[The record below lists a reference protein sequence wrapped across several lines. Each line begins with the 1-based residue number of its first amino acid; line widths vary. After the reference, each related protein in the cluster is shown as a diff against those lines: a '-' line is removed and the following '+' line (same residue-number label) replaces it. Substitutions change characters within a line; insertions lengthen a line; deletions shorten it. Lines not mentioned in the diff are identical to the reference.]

1 MMTETLTRDDR
12 ALFEKPNVAH
22 LATVR
27 ADGGPQVSPVWVD
40 LDGDLILVNSARGR
54 AKVRNVERD
63 PRVAISVA
71 DRDEPRTRLLV
82 RGRVVEISE
91 EGAVEHINALA
102 HKYEGT
108 DYDGMVPGMVR
119 VILKIEAEWVS
130 RVRA

>member
-1 MMTETLTRDDR
+1 MTEKLTPHDR

-40 LDGDLILVNSARGR
+40 LEGDLILVNSARGR

-63 PRVAISVA
+63 PRVAISLA
-71 DRDEPRTRLLV
+71 DRDEPRTRVLV

-102 HKYEGT
+102 RKYEGT

-130 RVRA
+130 RARA